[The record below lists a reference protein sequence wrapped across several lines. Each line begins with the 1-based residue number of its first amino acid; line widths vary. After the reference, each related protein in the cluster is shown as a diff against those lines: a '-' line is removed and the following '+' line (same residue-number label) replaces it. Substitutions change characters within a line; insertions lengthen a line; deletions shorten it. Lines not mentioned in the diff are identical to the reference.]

1 MTKNS
6 VWILRQIEHP
16 EALPKKRKHP
26 EEKPPSSLGGED
38 KTQREKKKKRKMALV
53 RRASPELP
61 NLLGLANRSFKSLRF
76 PGKSLLHS
84 STTPPSSLSHGIHVF
99 HCPVNLLSLC
109 LSFSLSFSL
118 FVSVIFSLTKQ
129 DIDIFFSLLF
139 RNNRM
144 RSGLW
149 RSSQNASPLEEETSS
164 APMCLSP
171 RKSMSFIQEGTFL
184 SFLAKLYTLAM
195 F

>member
-6 VWILRQIEHP
+6 VWILRQLEHP
-16 EALPKKRKHP
+16 ETLPKKRKHP
-26 EEKPPSSLGGED
+26 DEKPPSSLGGAD

-99 HCPVNLLSLC
+99 HCPVNLLSL
-109 LSFSLSFSL
+109 SLSFSL

-184 SFLAKLYTLAM
+184 SFPSLNYTL
-195 F
+195 